1 MFNLLYIQIVRKIEK
16 QHLWNKIAETPNSM
30 RAHQVALEPDEVHPH
45 GKGLAGVSAQDFDA
59 VHQVSAELIT
69 SLQHTQH
76 HDVMIAKIIHDISG
90 QSLCPGKSHDI
101 VHFDPNSVC
110 FSEKN

>member
-1 MFNLLYIQIVRKIEK
+1 
-16 QHLWNKIAETPNSM
+16 M

-45 GKGLAGVSAQDFDA
+45 GKGLVGVSAQDFDT

-76 HDVMIAKIIHDISG
+76 HDVMITEIIHDISG
-90 QSLCPGKSHDI
+90 QSLYPGKSQ
-101 VHFDPNSVC
+101 
-110 FSEKN
+110 